1 VEAAE
6 GVVSV
11 EAAAAVAA
19 TGVVEVVSE
28 VDEAEVIAAGEA
40 AVEVIEVDAVGVAD
54 TETEIGIATISQA
67 DTVGVMAEAEA
78 GTEEV
83 MATNLE
89 VEAMGHSKVVGADM
103 ALNQEVVGA
112 INSHVALKRRAADH
126 MDLRPGDVGD
136 ITLNPNMEPNRVVTD
151 INHRPTGQVRRQIP
165 TAPLRPQ
172 PQIHTQLKLP
182 QHPPLTEHQQPNRL
196 TTKYLQYTE
205 LLHNKLLPALMEQP
219 QEPLLTGQ
227 PQEVQIKRKPNISN
241 NLEHIEEKRFE
252 SLQGSYFSL
261 SCVFF
266 TLINSF
272 NATR

>member
-182 QHPPLTEHQQPNRL
+182 QHPPLTEHQH
-196 TTKYLQYTE
+196 TE

>member
-11 EAAAAVAA
+11 EAVAA

-28 VDEAEVIAAGEA
+28 AEVDEAEVIAADEV
-40 AVEVIEVDAVGVAD
+40 AVEVIEVDAVGVAVVAD
-54 TETEIGIATISQA
+54 TETEVGIATMGVTSQA

-83 MATNLE
+83 MANNLE
-89 VEAMGHSKVVGADM
+89 VVAMGHSKVVGADM
-103 ALNQEVVGA
+103 AINQEVVGA
-112 INSHVALKRRAADH
+112 MNSHVALKRRAADH

-151 INHRPTGQVRRQIP
+151 INHQPTGQVRRQIP

-182 QHPPLTEHQQPNRL
+182 QHPPLTEHQQ
-196 TTKYLQYTE
+196 Y
-205 LLHNKLLPALMEQP
+205 PAL
-219 QEPLLTGQ
+219 
-227 PQEVQIKRKPNISN
+227 
-241 NLEHIEEKRFE
+241 
-252 SLQGSYFSL
+252 
-261 SCVFF
+261 
-266 TLINSF
+266 
-272 NATR
+272 

>member
-11 EAAAAVAA
+11 EAVAA
-19 TGVVEVVSE
+19 SGVVVEVVSEAE
-28 VDEAEVIAAGEA
+28 VDEAEVIAADEV

-54 TETEIGIATISQA
+54 TETEIAIATMGVTSQA

-89 VEAMGHSKVVGADM
+89 VVAMGHSKVVGADM

-151 INHRPTGQVRRQIP
+151 INHQPTGQVRRQIP

-182 QHPPLTEHQQPNRL
+182 QHPPLTEHQQPHRL
-196 TTKYLQYTE
+196 TTKYLQYME
-205 LLHNKLLPALMEQP
+205 LLHNRLLPALMEQP

-241 NLEHIEEKRFE
+241 NLEHIEGKCFE
-252 SLQGSYFSL
+252 RLQESYFL
-261 SCVFF
+261 LDCF
-266 TLINSF
+266 SF
-272 NATR
+272 AIQLFI

>member
-1 VEAAE
+1 MALNQEVVGAINSHVEAAE

-11 EAAAAVAA
+11 EAVAA
-19 TGVVEVVSE
+19 TG
-28 VDEAEVIAAGEA
+28 

-54 TETEIGIATISQA
+54 TETEIGIATMGVTSQA
-67 DTVGVMAEAEA
+67 DTAEVMAEAEA

-182 QHPPLTEHQQPNRL
+182 QHPPLTEHQH
-196 TTKYLQYTE
+196 TE
-205 LLHNKLLPALMEQP
+205 LLHNKLLSALMEQP

-241 NLEHIEEKRFE
+241 NLEHIEEKHVEGF
-252 SLQGSYFSL
+252 QGSYFSL
-261 SCVFF
+261 GYVF
-266 TLINSF
+266 
-272 NATR
+272 

>member
-1 VEAAE
+1 MGHSKV
-6 GVVSV
+6 
-11 EAAAAVAA
+11 
-19 TGVVEVVSE
+19 
-28 VDEAEVIAAGEA
+28 
-40 AVEVIEVDAVGVAD
+40 
-54 TETEIGIATISQA
+54 IGIATISQA
-67 DTVGVMAEAEA
+67 DTAEVMAEAEA
-78 GTEEV
+78 GTEEG

-151 INHRPTGQVRRQIP
+151 INYRPTGQVRRQIP

-182 QHPPLTEHQQPNRL
+182 QHPP
-196 TTKYLQYTE
+196 
-205 LLHNKLLPALMEQP
+205 
-219 QEPLLTGQ
+219 LTGQ

-272 NATR
+272 NAAR